1 MTAPNPKIPEPPDN
15 STQERESPAVD
26 GGLQGHPSGTLVD
39 RALEYLAN
47 GPADSAALAH
57 DVIGLRQGPP
67 LVADRVAVALL
78 GADPRVRR
86 LGDGRWA
93 LAQLSLGSPEL
104 SDCAFAVV
112 DVETT
117 GNSAGRGDRIV
128 EIAVVA
134 VTGEKTELI
143 YNSLVNPER
152 AIPRFTSALTRI
164 TQTMVRRQPTFGE
177 IADDVMAVLAGRVFV
192 AHNARFDWLFVGRE
206 MRSARDLV
214 LHGPRLCTVDLTRR
228 LVPGL
233 RSRSLDSVA
242 NYFGVAI
249 TDRHR
254 AAGDAVATASVLQ
267 RLLEL
272 AREQGARTLE
282 DLSRLGR
289 HKRRRKKSAQ
299 PRSMDDL

>member
-1 MTAPNPKIPEPPDN
+1 MTPSTPKSPEPQD
-15 STQERESPAVD
+15 STPQEPRPLEG

-39 RALEYLAN
+39 RTLEYLAT
-47 GPADSAALAH
+47 GPADSATLAH

-164 TQTMVRRQPTFGE
+164 TQSMVRQRPTFGE

-233 RSRSLDSVA
+233 RSRSLDNVA
-242 NYFGVAI
+242 NYFGVEI

-254 AAGDAVATASVLQ
+254 AAGDALATAVVLQ

-272 AREQGARTLE
+272 AQEHGARTLE
-282 DLSRLGR
+282 DLRLLG
-289 HKRRRKKSAQ
+289 KRKRKRKRSAQ

>member
-1 MTAPNPKIPEPPDN
+1 MAE
-15 STQERESPAVD
+15 
-26 GGLQGHPSGTLVD
+26 GLQGHPGGSLVD
-39 RALEYLAN
+39 RALEYLTT
-47 GPADSAALAH
+47 GPADSTTLAREAL
-57 DVIGLRQGPP
+57 GLRHGPP
-67 LVADRVAVALL
+67 VVADRVAVALL

-93 LAQLSLGSPEL
+93 LAQLSLGSPKL

-117 GNSAGRGDRIV
+117 GNSAGRGDKIV
-128 EIAVVA
+128 EIAIAA
-134 VTGEKTELI
+134 VTGCRIELL
-143 YNSLVNPER
+143 YHSLVNPER
-152 AIPRFTSALTRI
+152 PIPHFTAALTRI
-164 TQTMVRRQPTFGE
+164 TSAMVQDQPTFGE
-177 IADDVMAVLAGRVFV
+177 IADDVMAALAGRVFV

-242 NYFGVAI
+242 NYFGVEI

-254 AAGDAVATASVLQ
+254 AAGDALATARVLR

-272 AREQGARTLE
+272 AGERGARTLD
-282 DLSRLGR
+282 DLRTLGR
-289 HKRRRKKSAQ
+289 GSRKRKRSAL

>member
-1 MTAPNPKIPEPPDN
+1 MTPSNP
-15 STQERESPAVD
+15 QSPGAGD
-26 GGLQGHPSGTLVD
+26 RAAQGSPSPGAGGLQGHPNGTLVD
-39 RALEYLAN
+39 RALEFLTT
-47 GPADSAALAH
+47 GPADSATLAH

-67 LVADRVAVALL
+67 LIAERVAVALL

-93 LAQLSLGSPEL
+93 LAQLSLGSPRL

-117 GNSAGRGDRIV
+117 GNSAGRGDKIV

-134 VTGEKTELI
+134 VTGAQSELI
-143 YNSLVNPER
+143 FNSLVNPER
-152 AIPRFTSALTRI
+152 PIPRFTSALTRI
-164 TQTMVRRQPTFGE
+164 TQSMVRQQPTFEE

-192 AHNARFDWLFVGRE
+192 AHNARFDWLFVMRE

-233 RSRSLDSVA
+233 RSRSLDNVA
-242 NYFGVAI
+242 NYFGVEI

-254 AAGDAVATASVLQ
+254 AAGDALATARVLQ

-272 AREQGARTLE
+272 AEEQGARTLE
-282 DLSRLGR
+282 DLRHLGR
-289 HKRRRKKSAQ
+289 RRRKRKKSAQ
-299 PRSMDDL
+299 PRSMDDI

>member
-1 MTAPNPKIPEPPDN
+1 MAEGI
-15 STQERESPAVD
+15 
-26 GGLQGHPSGTLVD
+26 QGHPSGTLVD
-39 RALEYLAN
+39 RALEYLTR
-47 GPADSAALAH
+47 GPADSATLAR
-57 DVIGLRQGPP
+57 DVIGLSRGPAV
-67 LVADRVAVALL
+67 VADRVAVALL

-104 SDCAFAVV
+104 SACAFAVV

-117 GNSAGRGDRIV
+117 GNSAGRGDKIV

-134 VTGEKTELI
+134 VTGSSIEPI
-143 YNSLVNPER
+143 FHSLVNPER
-152 AIPRFTSALTRI
+152 PVPRFAEALTRI
-164 TQTMVRRQPTFGE
+164 TSAMLRGQPTFGE
-177 IADDVMAVLAGRVFV
+177 IADDLMAVLAGRVFV
-192 AHNARFDWLFVGRE
+192 AHNVRFDWLFVGRE

-242 NYFGVAI
+242 QYFGVAI
-249 TDRHR
+249 SDRHR
-254 AAGDAVATASVLQ
+254 AAGDAMATAQVLQ
-267 RLLEL
+267 RLLGV
-272 AREQGARTLE
+272 ARDRGARTLE
-282 DLSRLGR
+282 DLRHLGR
-289 HKRRRKKSAQ
+289 RPRKRKRSAL